1 MDLYGVALFKQ
12 PRRIDKNST
21 AMGILIKDYGFVLT
35 PDFVKSWGASGSS
48 RFGRLSLV
56 VDATT
61 AVLQAEAARVERV
74 AFIREESRMR
84 RLAKSLQPADEVPAE
99 PRTYSMNAAKFR
111 RKAFAYALLRRSL
124 RFLAFYSISFPV
136 GMPDDVA
143 YRIWNKLLTRLRR
156 SLGLK
161 SYLWCMERQK
171 NGTVHY
177 HMLTNDF
184 MNVTEVNRYA
194 AVCIDNEVSRGACSW
209 GNSCFERY
217 NGVDVKAVV
226 KSSTRL
232 QMTDR
237 MKLITRVARYL
248 SKYMS
253 KDLRRERHRVWH
265 CSRLVS
271 ALCVTASVDECDF
284 RELVDEAEA
293 SGRPVKVI
301 QAQFASVVICPV
313 IESVAFRD
321 TLIRINDAIYDFF
334 EQHSLF

>member
-1 MDLYGVALFKQ
+1 MDLYGVVLFKQ

-74 AFIREESRMR
+74 AFIQERRRIYANVPKVESDRTPKAPE
-84 RLAKSLQPADEVPAE
+84 RL
-99 PRTYSMNAAKFR
+99 YSMNAGKFR
-111 RKAFAYALLRRSL
+111 RKAFAYALLRKSL
-124 RFLAFYSISFPV
+124 RFLAFYSISFPL
-136 GMPDDVA
+136 GIPDDVA
-143 YRIWNKLLTRLRR
+143 FRIWNKLLTRLRR

-194 AVCIDNEVSRGACSW
+194 AVAIDNEVIRGNCSW

-217 NGVDVKAVV
+217 NGVDVKAIV

-271 ALCVTASVDECDF
+271 ALCVAASVDECDF

-334 EQHSLF
+334 ERHSLF

>member
-1 MDLYGVALFKQ
+1 
-12 PRRIDKNST
+12 
-21 AMGILIKDYGFVLT
+21 MGILIKDYGFVLT

-74 AFIREESRMR
+74 AFIQERRRIYANVPKVESDRTPKAPE
-84 RLAKSLQPADEVPAE
+84 RL
-99 PRTYSMNAAKFR
+99 YSMNAGKFR
-111 RKAFAYALLRRSL
+111 RKAFAYALLRKSL
-124 RFLAFYSISFPV
+124 RFLAFYSISFPL
-136 GMPDDVA
+136 GIPDDVA

-171 NGTVHY
+171 NGTVHF

-184 MNVTEVNRYA
+184 MSVTEVNRYA
-194 AVCIDNEVSRGACSW
+194 AVAIDNEVICGNCSW

-217 NGVDVKAVV
+217 NGVDVKAIV

-271 ALCVTASVDECDF
+271 ALCTAAAVDECDM
-284 RELVDEAEA
+284 RELVDEYERN
-293 SGRPVKVI
+293 GKQVKVLT
-301 QAQFASVVICPV
+301 AQFATILICPV
-313 IESVAFRD
+313 IDSVAFRD
-321 TLIRINDAIYDFF
+321 TVVRINDAIYDFF
-334 EQHSLF
+334 ERYNLF